1 MKLYIQLTGG
11 RGKMPVEAAA
21 AVTNIGREFKKWCET
36 HNYPS
41 LDIVSYEPYHKH
53 EECFLSLIFS
63 MEIDNETMI
72 RNIQDEWKGSVV
84 YIATRNPYHIGQKRK
99 NWYVGVNFFKDIDL
113 IDIKDSDIKF
123 ETYRS
128 SGAGGQNVNKV
139 ETAVRATH
147 IPTGIV
153 VTCQDERS
161 QLMNKNRAKERIAL
175 KVSELNDMKKSE
187 HDRKIWMNHNTL
199 ERGNPVKSFKGSL

>member
-21 AVTNIGREFKKWCET
+21 AVTNIGREFKKWCEKN
-36 HNYPS
+36 NYPK
-41 LDIVSYEPYHKH
+41 LDIVNYEPYHKH
-53 EECFLSLIFS
+53 EECFLSLTFS
-63 MEIDNETMI
+63 MEVDNETMV

-84 YIATRNPYHIGQKRK
+84 YIATRNPYHTGQKRK
-99 NWYVGVNFFKDIDL
+99 NWYVGVNFFKDIDI

-187 HDRKIWMNHNTL
+187 HDRTIWMNHNTL